1 MLLNFVLTVTFWRG
15 DVFYKFMGEEI
26 KVKRDFKQLEGVRF
40 KYRIFSNHEL
50 RIRDFFSILMSA
62 YLIMNTHIFV

>member
-1 MLLNFVLTVTFWRG
+1 
-15 DVFYKFMGEEI
+15 MGEEI

>member
-1 MLLNFVLTVTFWRG
+1 
-15 DVFYKFMGEEI
+15 MGEDI

-40 KYRIFSNHEL
+40 KCLIFSHNEL

-62 YLIMNTHIFV
+62 SLIMNTHIFV